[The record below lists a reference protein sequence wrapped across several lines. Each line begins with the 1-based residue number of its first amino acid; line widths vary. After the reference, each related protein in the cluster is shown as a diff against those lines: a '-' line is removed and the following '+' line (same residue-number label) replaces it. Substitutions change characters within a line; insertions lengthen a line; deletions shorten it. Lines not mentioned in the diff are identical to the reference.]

1 MWADRWVF
9 EASSGKIGRMAGGK
23 TYHGLGEI
31 EAGFRDEALEG
42 EESRGAHSGPTVV
55 DAVKVE
61 EGLEELRRT
70 LDSPAAGR
78 PTAVGHSSGTSLV
91 RQTIAPDPL
100 RGTMFGHSIHLPDVN
115 TPDDLPDEPAAVSGS
130 LDPIDPSAPVH
141 LSPFPLADAL
151 STGLAISQAEPAR
164 PPPRLDPFRRHEG
177 VFAAPDEETDQVVA
191 PRRSLLGR
199 AVLAVA
205 GLGLVGVIVAFL
217 IRGNDAEEPWT
228 PPPPSTA
235 ATSSSPAN
243 PTPTPTPTPAA
254 AATPTP
260 NLATSPPTAEPPA
273 RAARPPVPAAE
284 APAPTAAKPPEPE
297 PGIEPRP
304 VRKRRASRRAVSGEE
319 SAAEATRPVKPV
331 PIIDDDPD
339 ATLPPSALD

>member
-9 EASSGKIGRMAGGK
+9 EASSGKIGRMSGGK

-61 EGLEELRRT
+61 EGLEELRRS
-70 LDSPAAGR
+70 LDPPAGGR

-130 LDPIDPSAPVH
+130 LEPVDPSAPAH

-177 VFAAPDEETDQVVA
+177 GFPAPDEETDQVLA
-191 PRRSLLGR
+191 PRRSLFGR
-199 AVLAVA
+199 AVLVVA
-205 GLGLVGVIVAFL
+205 GLGLVAVIVAFL
-217 IRGNDAEEPWT
+217 IRGNDADEAWT
-228 PPPPSTA
+228 PPPPSTGSASSASTPTTAEAPPVA
-235 ATSSSPAN
+235 APTAAPSPAA
-243 PTPTPTPTPAA
+243 PAVPPEQPAGAAAAPAA
-254 AATPTP
+254 AAET
-260 NLATSPPTAEPPA
+260 
-273 RAARPPVPAAE
+273 
-284 APAPTAAKPPEPE
+284 PAPTAAKPTEPV
-297 PGIEPRP
+297 PGIEPPP
-304 VRKRRASRRAVSGEE
+304 VRKRRASRRAAAVGGERATDPRPPAN
-319 SAAEATRPVKPV
+319 AAPAVEE
-331 PIIDDDPD
+331 DPD
-339 ATLPPSALD
+339 ATLPPSTLD